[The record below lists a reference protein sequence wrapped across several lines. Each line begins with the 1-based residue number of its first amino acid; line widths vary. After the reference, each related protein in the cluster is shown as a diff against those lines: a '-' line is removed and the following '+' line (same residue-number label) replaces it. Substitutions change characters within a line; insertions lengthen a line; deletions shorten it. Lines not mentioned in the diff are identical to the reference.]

1 MATSIDPRYK
11 FSFFDDDTK
20 KQAKYWLIN
29 DVLSFEKTIVCS
41 EEVDFHVNE
50 SPQLKFSV
58 NTEKE
63 EDSLES
69 CFKEIINAT
78 SEKTIPSKKG
88 KVEKKSNEI
97 LIRKEIKKFISEPL
111 VDRKCCPLKAWMQE
125 ERFPLLKEI
134 ALKRLCTPASSVF
147 SERMFSEYGNI
158 YEKKRSRLLLKTGE
172 MLLFIHHN
180 GMKID

>member
-1 MATSIDPRYK
+1 MTTSIDPRYK

-41 EEVDFHVNE
+41 EEIDFHVNE

-111 VDRKCCPLKAWMQE
+111 VDRKC
-125 ERFPLLKEI
+125 FSSI
-134 ALKRLCTPASSVF
+134 KRNWFKTPMHSSIIRIFRKNVL
-147 SERMFSEYGNI
+147 RI
-158 YEKKRSRLLLKTGE
+158 W
-172 MLLFIHHN
+172 
-180 GMKID
+180 